1 MGTTVVSKGD
11 AAGPQPQL
19 RWWNTAL
26 RAPLECPLEY
36 PWSTPGCTGRL
47 EKLNQLNPLHSLD
60 AEQQKALLHDLQST
74 YSAFYAI
81 LNQRK

>member
-1 MGTTVVSKGD
+1 V
-11 AAGPQPQL
+11 
-19 RWWNTAL
+19 
-26 RAPLECPLEY
+26 PLEYPWSTLGVPLEY